1 MSCSDLTCDNTHIIY
16 CTRPWVNEWLNLTS
30 FLGESP
36 DSDVHVIHITHVII
50 TCSLETLSSHE
61 AVAQQ
66 IMKQTDETW
75 PKDMATRY
83 INGRQGDIRRWVC
96 RKNWIILQC
105 VRYVSFFFSSHLF
118 KCSRDLSVFI
128 FKCTH
133 QSPGLHLN
141 ISILKTM
148 WHSSRW
154 STGMGVVM
162 AIRQRRYISACK
174 KGIFVHV
181 VWPLRSHNV
190 PNLRALTCKI
200 V

>member
-1 MSCSDLTCDNTHIIY
+1 M
-16 CTRPWVNEWLNLTS
+16 NEWLNLTS
-30 FLGESP
+30 FLGEPS

-96 RKNWIILQC
+96 RKNWILLQC

-128 FKCTH
+128 FKFVQLDRRWQGTENLIGKNYVWDRYNEKYT
-133 QSPGLHLN
+133 S
-141 ISILKTM
+141 LKLLA
-148 WHSSRW
+148 
-154 STGMGVVM
+154 VV
-162 AIRQRRYISACK
+162 YISVTRELINECHWFLF
-174 KGIFVHV
+174 KGVRCWYFGQ
-181 VWPLRSHNV
+181 SHRCHKSDDRFSDE
-190 PNLRALTCKI
+190 LGIL
-200 V
+200 